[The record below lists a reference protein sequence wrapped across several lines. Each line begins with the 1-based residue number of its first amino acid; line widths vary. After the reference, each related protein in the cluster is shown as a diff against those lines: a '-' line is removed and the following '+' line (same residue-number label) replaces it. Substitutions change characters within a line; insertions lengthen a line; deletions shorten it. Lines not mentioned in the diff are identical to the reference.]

1 MEKLPE
7 KATLKGILSQE
18 SVKKRFEEI
27 LKNKASS
34 FTANL
39 AVMVNNNVMLRD
51 CEPTS
56 IVSAAIIAAS
66 LDLSLDP
73 NLGMAALVPFNEK
86 QKDGKYIKKAQFQI
100 MYKGLIQLS
109 IRTGQY
115 QNIGVTEIYKGQLV
129 NENPLTGEYEFDFSV
144 KSDVVIGFAAYFK
157 LSNGFTKTE
166 YWSIEKTKAHGKKFS
181 QTFKKDFGLWKDDF
195 NSMGKK
201 TVIKSLLNV
210 WGIKSIEMQQAIKF
224 DQSTVKNDENYQDLQ
239 PEYIDNTEEIE
250 NLILDPSHPEWN
262 NAVEGLKKGSITL
275 EQLKKK
281 YEILPEY
288 ETILIPV
295 KDGN

>member
-1 MEKLPE
+1 MENKPVQQN
-7 KATLKGILSQE
+7 TLKGILSQE

-27 LKNKASS
+27 LKSKAAS

-39 AVMVNNNVMLRD
+39 AVMVNNNEMLRKCD
-51 CEPTS
+51 TTS
-56 IVSAAIIAAS
+56 VISAAIIAAS

-73 NLGMAALVPFNEK
+73 NLGMAALVPFS
-86 QKDGKYIKKAQFQI
+86 GKAQFQI

-115 QNIGVTEIYKGQLV
+115 SRIGVTEIYKGQLKS
-129 NENPLTGEYEFDFSV
+129 ENPLTGEYEFDFSA
-144 KSDVVIGFAAYFK
+144 KSDVIIGFAAYFK
-157 LSNGFTKTE
+157 LSNGFEKTE

-195 NSMGKK
+195 ASMGKK
-201 TVIKSLLNV
+201 TVIKSLLNT
-210 WGIKSIEMQQAIKF
+210 WGVKSIEMQQAIKF
-224 DQSTVKNDENYQDLQ
+224 DQSTVKTDENYQDLE

-250 NLILDPSHPEWN
+250 NLLLDPSHPEWK
-262 NAVEGLKKGSITL
+262 NAIEGLKKGSISL

-288 ETILIPV
+288 EPLLIP
-295 KDGN
+295 KK